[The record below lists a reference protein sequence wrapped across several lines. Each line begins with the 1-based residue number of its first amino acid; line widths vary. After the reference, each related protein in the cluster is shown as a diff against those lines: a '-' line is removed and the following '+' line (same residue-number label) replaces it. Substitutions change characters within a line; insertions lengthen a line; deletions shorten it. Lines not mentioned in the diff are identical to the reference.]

1 MEHLTAVG
9 TPDIMHAR
17 VEDRITATEA
27 LQTTSRLQTLFKN
40 GHFITVL
47 RKDAATRQATQ
58 STTYDDTLL
67 HRIS

>member
-9 TPDIMHAR
+9 TPNIMHAR
-17 VEDRITATEA
+17 VEDCITATEA

-47 RKDAATRQATQ
+47 RKDAATRQTTQ
-58 STTYDDTLL
+58 TTTYDDTLL
-67 HRIS
+67 HRIF